1 MTLQKGIFERSQ
13 DERRI
18 LMTDLIAPITA
29 VTVYSD
35 RALVTRQ
42 GKMALE
48 AGENE
53 LRINNLPPFLR
64 DSLRASGRGPQGTRI
79 LNVDVTTAFYPRP
92 PEADFAQLQ
101 ADLEQL
107 QHQKRLL
114 QARQDALQDR
124 RQWLRALGEQ
134 SKDFARGLAQ
144 GQIKPQDCADF
155 FQFMSTQAGQDA
167 EAALQLETQ
176 IQQVQQEIEAQKR
189 AYNQRQ
195 GDLIVADRQ
204 AAVVAVEL
212 ATAGELELEISYLV
226 RNASWYPQYDIRVQ
240 TDEVQAH
247 GTVELTYIGMVQQ
260 ATGENWDK
268 VELSLS
274 TARPSQASILPELQ
288 PWYLKEYTAPPHPQA
303 VAAPMMYATSRS
315 RSAKVSSL
323 VPAAAPFDSLE
334 LDSGE
339 PPAPAL
345 VEAEVA
351 IAAVE
356 KSGTALIFR
365 VGRSIDIPSD
375 NSPHKTTIAR
385 DDLPCNF
392 DYVSAPALETN
403 AHMRATVINS
413 TERTLL
419 EGQASIFLG
428 AEYVGTTTLAFTAAR
443 EEFKVF
449 LGIDD
454 SLKIKREPTERAVDK
469 GNLLQG
475 DIRRSIYAY
484 RISIHNYAPGPR
496 KVIVRDHIPVPQ
508 HERIKVRVQSIMPPP
523 VERTKLELLT
533 WEFSLPAAGEY
544 VIEYRFSVEH
554 PQSLRIIGLP

>member
-1 MTLQKGIFERSQ
+1 
-13 DERRI
+13 
-18 LMTDLIAPITA
+18 MTDLIAPITA

-42 GKMALE
+42 GRLTLE

-101 ADLEQL
+101 TDLEQL

-114 QARQDALQDR
+114 QARQESLEDR

-167 EAALQLETQ
+167 EASLQLETQ
-176 IQQVQQEIEAQKR
+176 IQRIQQEIEAQKR
-189 AYNQRQ
+189 AFNQRQ

-212 ATAGELELEISYLV
+212 AAAGELELEISYLV
-226 RNASWYPQYDIRVQ
+226 RNASWYPQYDVRVQ
-240 TDEVQAH
+240 TDEAQTR
-247 GTVELTYIGMVQQ
+247 GKVELTYIGMVQQ
-260 ATGENWDK
+260 STGENWEK

-274 TARPSQASILPELQ
+274 TARPSQTSILPDLQ
-288 PWYLKEYTAPPHPQA
+288 PWYLKEYTAPPHPRP
-303 VAAPMMYATSRS
+303 VAAPMMHRRLAKTS
-315 RSAKVSSL
+315 
-323 VPAAAPFDSLE
+323 
-334 LDSGE
+334 SGE
-339 PPAPAL
+339 VYGAARASGISQSMSASAAYDVESDAL
-345 VEAEVA
+345 LEPVLPEPIEAEVA
-351 IAAVE
+351 TTAIE

-385 DDLPCNF
+385 DDLPCDF

-403 AHMRATVINS
+403 AHMRATIINS

-428 AEYVGTTTLAFTAAR
+428 AEYVGTTTLAFTATR

-475 DIRRSIYAY
+475 DIRRSTYAY

-533 WEFSLPAAGEY
+533 WEFILQPEGEY
-544 VIEYRFSVEH
+544 MIEYRFTVEH
-554 PQSLRIIGLP
+554 PQSLPIIGLP

>member
-1 MTLQKGIFERSQ
+1 
-13 DERRI
+13 
-18 LMTDLIAPITA
+18 MTDLIAPITA

-35 RALVTRQ
+35 RALVTRK
-42 GKMALE
+42 GKLTLE
-48 AGENE
+48 TGEHE

-64 DSLRASGRGPQGTRI
+64 DLFRASGRGPQGTRI
-79 LNVDVTTAFYPRP
+79 LNVDVTTAFNPRP
-92 PEADFAQLQ
+92 PEEDFAQLQ
-101 ADLEQL
+101 TDLEQL
-107 QHQKRLL
+107 QHQKQLL

-167 EAALQLETQ
+167 EAALQLEIQ
-176 IQQVQQEIEAQKR
+176 IQQAQLAIEAQKR

-204 AAVVAVEL
+204 AAIVSVEL
-212 ATAGELELEISYLV
+212 TTAGELELEISYLV
-226 RNASWYPQYDIRVQ
+226 RNASWYPQYDVRVQ
-240 TDEVQAH
+240 TDEVQMR

-260 ATGENWDK
+260 STGENWDK

-274 TARPSQASILPELQ
+274 TARPSLASILPELQ
-288 PWYLKEYTAPPHPQA
+288 PWYLKEYTAPPHPHA

-315 RSAKVSSL
+315 AKVASL
-323 VPAAAPFDSLE
+323 VAASTPFDSLE
-334 LDSGE
+334 MDNME
-339 PPAPAL
+339 PPAPEL

-365 VGRSIDIPSD
+365 IGHSIDIPSD

-385 DDLPCNF
+385 DDLPCDF
-392 DYVSAPALETN
+392 DFVSAPAVETN
-403 AHMRATVINS
+403 AHMRATIINS

-454 SLKIKREPTERAVDK
+454 DLKIKREPTERAVDK

-475 DIRRSIYAY
+475 DIRRSTYAY
-484 RISIHNYAPGPR
+484 RINIHNYAPGRR

-523 VERTKLELLT
+523 EERTKLELLT
-533 WEFSLPAAGEY
+533 WEFSLPPDGEY
-544 VIEYRFSVEH
+544 IIEYRFIVEH
-554 PQSLRIIGLP
+554 PQSLRVIGLP

>member
-1 MTLQKGIFERSQ
+1 
-13 DERRI
+13 
-18 LMTDLIAPITA
+18 MTDLIAPITA

-35 RALVTRQ
+35 RALVTRK
-42 GKMALE
+42 GKLTLE
-48 AGENE
+48 TGEHE

-64 DSLRASGRGPQGTRI
+64 DSFRASGRGPQGTRI
-79 LNVDVTTAFYPRP
+79 LNVDVTTAFNPRP
-92 PEADFAQLQ
+92 PEEDFAQLQ
-101 ADLEQL
+101 TDLEQL
-107 QHQKRLL
+107 QHQKQLL

-167 EAALQLETQ
+167 EAALQLEIQ
-176 IQQVQQEIEAQKR
+176 IQQAQLAIEAQKR

-204 AAVVAVEL
+204 AAIVSVEL
-212 ATAGELELEISYLV
+212 TTAGELELEISYLV
-226 RNASWYPQYDIRVQ
+226 RNASWYPQYDVRVQ
-240 TDEVQAH
+240 TDEVQMR

-260 ATGENWDK
+260 STGENWDK

-274 TARPSQASILPELQ
+274 TARPSLASILPELQ
-288 PWYLKEYTAPPHPQA
+288 PWYLKEYTAPPHPHA

-315 RSAKVSSL
+315 AKVASL
-323 VPAAAPFDSLE
+323 VAASTPFDSLE
-334 LDSGE
+334 MDNME
-339 PPAPAL
+339 PPAPEL

-365 VGRSIDIPSD
+365 IGHSIDIPSD

-385 DDLPCNF
+385 DDLPCDF
-392 DYVSAPALETN
+392 DFVSAPAVETN
-403 AHMRATVINS
+403 AHMRATIINS

-454 SLKIKREPTERAVDK
+454 DLKIKREPTERAVDK

-475 DIRRSIYAY
+475 DIRRSTYAY
-484 RISIHNYAPGPR
+484 RINIHNYAPGRR

-523 VERTKLELLT
+523 EERTKLELLT
-533 WEFSLPAAGEY
+533 WEFSLPPDGEY
-544 VIEYRFSVEH
+544 IIEYRFIVEH
-554 PQSLRIIGLP
+554 PQSLRVIGLP

>member
-1 MTLQKGIFERSQ
+1 
-13 DERRI
+13 
-18 LMTDLIAPITA
+18 MTDLIAPITA

-35 RALVTRQ
+35 RALVTRK
-42 GKMALE
+42 GKLTLE
-48 AGENE
+48 TGEHE

-79 LNVDVTTAFYPRP
+79 LNVDVTTAFNPRP
-92 PEADFAQLQ
+92 PEEDFAQLQ
-101 ADLEQL
+101 TDLEQL
-107 QHQKRLL
+107 QHQKQLL
-114 QARQDALQDR
+114 QARKDALQDR

-134 SKDFARGLAQ
+134 SKDFARGLAR

-167 EAALQLETQ
+167 EAALQLEIQ
-176 IQQVQQEIEAQKR
+176 IQQVQLAIEAQKR

-204 AAVVAVEL
+204 AAIVSVEL
-212 ATAGELELEISYLV
+212 AAAGELELEISYLV
-226 RNASWYPQYDIRVQ
+226 RNASWYPQYDVRVQ
-240 TDEVQAH
+240 TDEMQAR

-260 ATGENWDK
+260 STGENWDK

-274 TARPSQASILPELQ
+274 TARPSMASILPELQ
-288 PWYLKEYTAPPHPQA
+288 PWYLKEYTAPPHPQS

-315 RSAKVSSL
+315 AKVASSRAL
-323 VPAAAPFDSLE
+323 SSDSMDEMEALM
-334 LDSGE
+334 GA
-339 PPAPAL
+339 PAPEL
-345 VEAEVA
+345 VEAEVS
-351 IAAVE
+351 IAEVE

-365 VGRSIDIPSD
+365 IGRSIDIPSD

-385 DDLPCNF
+385 DDLPCDF
-392 DYVSAPALETN
+392 DFVSAPAVETN
-403 AHMRATVINS
+403 AHMRATIINS

-454 SLKIKREPTERAVDK
+454 GLKIKREPTERAVDK

-475 DIRRSIYAY
+475 DIRRSTYAY
-484 RISIHNYAPGPR
+484 RINIHNYGPGRR

-523 VERTKLELLT
+523 EERTKLELLT
-533 WEFSLPAAGEY
+533 WELSLPPDGEY
-544 VIEYRFSVEH
+544 VIEYRFIVEH
-554 PQSLRIIGLP
+554 PQSLRVVGLP